1 MRVEHGLVDAGV
13 AAGVALEGLG
23 AEMVAKVVLEVVLVL
38 GDEVALGAAQHLLG
52 LDVDARVVPE
62 VLLSVG
68 NLYNSSR
75 HQSMK

>member
-1 MRVEHGLVDAGV
+1 M
-13 AAGVALEGLG
+13 
-23 AEMVAKVVLEVVLVL
+23 VLVL